1 MKIKFLKPFRLYNP
15 IGDDMMMDEGTVENM
30 EKEDYAQWLI
40 DNGFAE
46 EVKESGWWK
55 PKIGDKYWYIGLD
68 NFWHLGTWKNSV
80 ADNGML
86 KLGLIFKTEKAGVYR
101 RDYLEAVVTVKQDE
115 GVIDLQGIC
124 EKYETEDNKYDD
136 FSVYTVAFDLYLR
149 KLVVTDADEYI
160 SANAI
165 WFDTEEHAQASLDN
179 HPDEWKIIVN
189 YDWGRETEYVYKQRY
204 AELNNNRKG
213 ANEN

>member
-68 NFWHLGTWKNSV
+68 NFVHLGTWENSV

-86 KLGLIFKTEKAGVYR
+86 KLGLIFKTEEAGVYF

-115 GVIDLQGIC
+115 GVLTPMQV
-124 EKYETEDNKYDD
+124 NKLRRSNGVAYCVAYMSKENGEEMLCGGQMD
-136 FSVYTVAFDLYLR
+136 FYASWVPV
-149 KLVVTDADEYI
+149 
-160 SANAI
+160 NAI
-165 WFDTEEHAQASLDN
+165 LFDTEEHADASCKK
-179 HPDEWKIIVN
+179 HQDEWEVIAN
-189 YDWGRETEYVYKQRY
+189 YDWSKE
-204 AELNNNRKG
+204 
-213 ANEN
+213 